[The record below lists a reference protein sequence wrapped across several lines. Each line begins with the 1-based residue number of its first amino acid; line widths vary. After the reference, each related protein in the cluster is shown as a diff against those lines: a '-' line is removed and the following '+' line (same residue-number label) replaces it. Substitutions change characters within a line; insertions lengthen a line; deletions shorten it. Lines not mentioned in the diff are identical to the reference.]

1 MLLFTSLQRIVADLL
16 YINRTFER
24 KRAVNKILLIDDE
37 EKLRQLLA
45 KIIRL
50 EGFEVIEASDIK
62 SGLKKLDVADVDV
75 VLCDVKLPDGNGVET
90 ARVIKD
96 RFPFVEI
103 ILLTAYGNIPDG
115 VQAIKNGAFEYI
127 TKGDDNNRII
137 PLLYKACEKVAL
149 ARRVKQLEKQL
160 GDKLSFDKI
169 IGHSSAIKVAINLA
183 EKVSRTNTTVLLTGE
198 TGTGKEVFAQ
208 AIHLASARKDGN
220 FVAINCAA
228 FTKDLLENELFGH
241 RAGAFTG
248 ATKDQRGLFEE
259 AHRGTIFLDEIG
271 EMALELQAKIL
282 RVLETG
288 EFLKVGDAKPTKVDV
303 RILAATNRDLQMEIE
318 TGHFRS
324 DLFYRLSVFTIP
336 LPPLRERVEDIRLLA
351 QYYADFFAAKSNLKP
366 LRMTDE
372 FITALERNTW
382 RGNIRELK
390 NVIERSVILSEGGL
404 LDVDSLPFSAA
415 HPDPLIASSFAMA
428 NMEKQHIQRVLHHTS
443 GNKAEAAR
451 LLEIGVATLYRKIEE
466 YKLS

>member
-1 MLLFTSLQRIVADLL
+1 M
-16 YINRTFER
+16 
-24 KRAVNKILLIDDE
+24 VNKILIIDDE
-37 EKLRQLLA
+37 EKLRKLLA
-45 KIIRL
+45 KIISL
-50 EGFEVIEASDIK
+50 EGFEVIEAADIK
-62 SGLKKLDVADVDV
+62 SGLKKLDIFDIDV

-90 ARVIKD
+90 AKLIKE
-96 RFPFVEI
+96 RYPIVEI

-149 ARRVKQLEKQL
+149 ARRVRQLEKQL
-160 GDKLSFDKI
+160 GNRLSFDKI
-169 IGHSSAIKVAINLA
+169 IGSSVAIKSAIALA
-183 EKVSRTNTTVLLTGE
+183 QKVSVTGTTVLLTGE

-208 AIHLASARKDGN
+208 AIHQASPRKERS

-241 RAGAFTG
+241 KAGAFTG

-259 AHRGTIFLDEIG
+259 AHLGTIFLDEIG
-271 EMALELQAKIL
+271 EMAIELQAKIL

-288 EFLKVGDAKPTKVDV
+288 EFLKVGDSKPTKVDV
-303 RILAATNRDLQMEIE
+303 RIIAATNRDLEAEIDSE
-318 TGHFRS
+318 HFRS
-324 DLFYRLSVFTIP
+324 DLFYRLSVFTIQ

-351 QYYADFFAAKSNLKP
+351 QYYADIFVAKSNLKP
-366 LRMTDE
+366 LKMTAE
-372 FITALERNTW
+372 FVAALERNPW

-390 NVIERSVILSEGGL
+390 NVIERSVILSEDGL
-404 LDVDSLPFSAA
+404 LDLSSLPFGMNSLKSEQA
-415 HPDPLIASSFAMA
+415 LSSGFSMA
-428 NMEKQHIQRVLHHTS
+428 NIERQHIQRVLQYTN

-466 YKLS
+466 YKMQ

>member
-50 EGFEVIEASDIK
+50 EGFEVLEASDIK

-96 RFPFVEI
+96 RFPVVEI

>member
-1 MLLFTSLQRIVADLL
+1 M
-16 YINRTFER
+16 
-24 KRAVNKILLIDDE
+24 VNKILIIDDE
-37 EKLRQLLA
+37 EKLRKLLA
-45 KIIRL
+45 KIINL
-50 EGFEVIEASDIK
+50 EGFEVIEAADIK
-62 SGLKKLDVADVDV
+62 SGLKKLDIFDIDV

-90 ARVIKD
+90 AKLIKE
-96 RFPFVEI
+96 RYPIVEI

-149 ARRVKQLEKQL
+149 ARRVRQLEKQL
-160 GDKLSFDKI
+160 GNRLSFDKI
-169 IGHSSAIKVAINLA
+169 IGSSVAIKSAIALA
-183 EKVSRTNTTVLLTGE
+183 QKVSVTGTTVLLTGE

-208 AIHLASARKDGN
+208 AIHQASPRKERS

-241 RAGAFTG
+241 KAGAFTG

-259 AHRGTIFLDEIG
+259 AHLGTIFLDEIG
-271 EMALELQAKIL
+271 EMAIELQAKIL

-288 EFLKVGDAKPTKVDV
+288 EFLKVGDSKPTKVDV
-303 RILAATNRDLQMEIE
+303 RIIAATNLDLEAEIDSE
-318 TGHFRS
+318 HFRS
-324 DLFYRLSVFTIP
+324 DLFYRLSVFTIQ

-351 QYYADFFAAKSNLKP
+351 QYYADIFVAKSNLKP
-366 LRMTDE
+366 LKMTAE
-372 FITALERNTW
+372 FVAALERNPW

-390 NVIERSVILSEGGL
+390 NVIERSVILSEDGL
-404 LDVDSLPFSAA
+404 LDLSSLPFGMNSLKSEQA
-415 HPDPLIASSFAMA
+415 LSSGFSMA
-428 NMEKQHIQRVLHHTS
+428 NIERQHIQRVLQYTN

-466 YKLS
+466 YKMQ

>member
-1 MLLFTSLQRIVADLL
+1 M
-16 YINRTFER
+16 
-24 KRAVNKILLIDDE
+24 VNKILIIDDE
-37 EKLRQLLA
+37 EKLRKLLA
-45 KIIRL
+45 KIISL
-50 EGFEVIEASDIK
+50 EGFEVIEAADIK
-62 SGLKKLDVADVDV
+62 SGLKKLDIFDIDV

-90 ARVIKD
+90 AKLIKE
-96 RFPFVEI
+96 RYPIVEI

-149 ARRVKQLEKQL
+149 ARRVRQLEKQL
-160 GDKLSFDKI
+160 GNRLSFDKI
-169 IGHSSAIKVAINLA
+169 IGSSVAIKSAIALA
-183 EKVSRTNTTVLLTGE
+183 QKVSVTGTTVLLTGE

-208 AIHLASARKDGN
+208 AIHQASPRKERS

-241 RAGAFTG
+241 KAGAFTG

-259 AHRGTIFLDEIG
+259 AHLGTIFLDEIG
-271 EMALELQAKIL
+271 EMAIELQAKIL

-288 EFLKVGDAKPTKVDV
+288 EFLKVGDSKPTKVDV
-303 RILAATNRDLQMEIE
+303 RIIAATNLDLEAEIDSE
-318 TGHFRS
+318 HFRS
-324 DLFYRLSVFTIP
+324 DLFYRLSVFTIQ

-351 QYYADFFAAKSNLKP
+351 QHYADIFVAKSNLKP
-366 LRMTDE
+366 LKMTAE
-372 FITALERNTW
+372 FVAALERNPW

-390 NVIERSVILSEGGL
+390 NVIERSVILSEDGL
-404 LDVDSLPFSAA
+404 LDLSSLPFGMNSLKSEQA
-415 HPDPLIASSFAMA
+415 LSSGFSMA
-428 NMEKQHIQRVLHHTS
+428 NIERQHIQRVLQYTN

-466 YKLS
+466 YKMQ